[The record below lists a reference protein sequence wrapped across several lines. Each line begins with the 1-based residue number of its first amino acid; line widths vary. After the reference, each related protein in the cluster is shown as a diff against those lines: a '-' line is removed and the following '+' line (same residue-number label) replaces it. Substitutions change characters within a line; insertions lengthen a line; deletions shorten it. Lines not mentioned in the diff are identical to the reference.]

1 MQGEIDWHKVHSARI
16 AACCTRA
23 ATDNHV
29 PVEAPFTLSDPE
41 LGTFEYIALFPTIG
55 SGRGIVVCLASDWE
69 KADAI
74 AHKHGYGCAG
84 LEPEQYSSY
93 NPSSWV
99 SAFGA
104 WGKAGG

>member
-1 MQGEIDWHKVHSARI
+1 MQGEIDWHKIHCTRI

-23 ATDNHV
+23 ATDNEV
-29 PVEAPFTLSDPE
+29 PVEAPFALTYPE
-41 LGTFEYIALFPTIG
+41 LGTFNYIALFPTLG
-55 SGRGIVVCLASDWE
+55 SGRGMVVCLASEWE

-74 AHKHGYGCAG
+74 AQKHGYSCAG

-99 SAFGA
+99 STFEA